1 MIKKTLVLFI
11 GAMLLTWCGL
21 YGGLHGGAHA
31 AETTDNKSQLTV
43 PWDEFKRLL
52 HLDEDQIVL
61 PWDTFQ
67 KLLAQTGTTT
77 TPAYTLKEGNVVLTR
92 AEFQKLVDQMKPPA
106 DLNTQLPFDY
116 LITKAVYSGKMGRD
130 DTAFTGTFTVHVLR
144 KGVYLKIPIL
154 HNSIALEDVQ
164 VEGEQALVVSEGG
177 YHHVVLSKPGD
188 YVVRA
193 AFSLKSAVEGGPHK
207 LDLAIQ
213 QTPITLF
220 RLEMP
225 VQNVDVEIPQ
235 AQQVVTT
242 ARGNATVVSA
252 VITPGHAVSVRWRKK
267 AAVAEKLPPKLYS
280 ETYHLVSIEDDA
292 LKINSDI
299 NYTILHSEV
308 DSVRLAIPDDL
319 TVLNVSGEG
328 VGEWREVEQGGQ
340 RLIIIP
346 FTYGIKGGVT
356 VRVASEKP
364 LSEQGLPN
372 AFSGIQVL
380 DTVRETGFVGIELNT
395 SAEVK
400 VTEME
405 GLEEVAVQKLPPAL
419 FNKSVKPLIFGFKY
433 LKHPYSV
440 VLDVQKHEKIAVPIA
455 AIDSASVVTLFTED
469 GKVVHRLVYN
479 IRNSSKQFLEIQLPE
494 EADVWSVMVG
504 TEPVESS
511 ISAEGKLLV
520 PLIRSRSV
528 DNRLDTFPVEVIYCL
543 VAERFSLLGLRTSK
557 LPEVDLLISQL
568 MWSVYL
574 PNDYSYIYFRSTLEK
589 EEIIRG
595 LNIFAG
601 AQRQYDEKA
610 MKEVLAS
617 GESES
622 DAMRRDSLKKV
633 YKGKD
638 YGSKFR
644 NVPMQEEQIASQ
656 FDAEIGFSGRL
667 EGLAQQVAPAAAP
680 RGAGGTGILPIQIQ
694 VPTGGQVYRFAKTII
709 KPEDPL
715 VVSVTFTQSWL
726 TKLIKWLIIVLI
738 LWIIYLNRRIVTR
751 VVRWSQGKVKAI
763 NTWYKKHE
771 KTIQKSARSPATPF
785 VLFGL
790 FIVFLFVS
798 KLLTLLALFFF
809 LVSVGYHISRYR
821 KKRTKTRSTSRKRT
835 QGRRTRK

>member
-1 MIKKTLVLFI
+1 
-11 GAMLLTWCGL
+11 
-21 YGGLHGGAHA
+21 
-31 AETTDNKSQLTV
+31 
-43 PWDEFKRLL
+43 
-52 HLDEDQIVL
+52 
-61 PWDTFQ
+61 
-67 KLLAQTGTTT
+67 
-77 TPAYTLKEGNVVLTR
+77 
-92 AEFQKLVDQMKPPA
+92 
-106 DLNTQLPFDY
+106 
-116 LITKAVYSGKMGRD
+116 
-130 DTAFTGTFTVHVLR
+130 
-144 KGVYLKIPIL
+144 
-154 HNSIALEDVQ
+154 
-164 VEGEQALVVSEGG
+164 
-177 YHHVVLSKPGD
+177 
-188 YVVRA
+188 
-193 AFSLKSAVEGGPHK
+193 
-207 LDLAIQ
+207 
-213 QTPITLF
+213 
-220 RLEMP
+220 
-225 VQNVDVEIPQ
+225 
-235 AQQVVTT
+235 
-242 ARGNATVVSA
+242 
-252 VITPGHAVSVRWRKK
+252 
-267 AAVAEKLPPKLYS
+267 
-280 ETYHLVSIEDDA
+280 
-292 LKINSDI
+292 
-299 NYTILHSEV
+299 
-308 DSVRLAIPDDL
+308 
-319 TVLNVSGEG
+319 
-328 VGEWREVEQGGQ
+328 
-340 RLIIIP
+340 
-346 FTYGIKGGVT
+346 
-356 VRVASEKP
+356 
-364 LSEQGLPN
+364 
-372 AFSGIQVL
+372 
-380 DTVRETGFVGIELNT
+380 
-395 SAEVK
+395 
-400 VTEME
+400 
-405 GLEEVAVQKLPPAL
+405 
-419 FNKSVKPLIFGFKY
+419 
-433 LKHPYSV
+433 
-440 VLDVQKHEKIAVPIA
+440 
-455 AIDSASVVTLFTED
+455 
-469 GKVVHRLVYN
+469 
-479 IRNSSKQFLEIQLPE
+479 
-494 EADVWSVMVG
+494 
-504 TEPVESS
+504 
-511 ISAEGKLLV
+511 V

-726 TKLIKWLIIVLI
+726 TKLIKWLILVLI